1 MDKNLREE
9 LLKPFW
15 EGNRVLFE
23 SAMLVGEGDGAP
35 LIFTPDKIEGVYNMA
50 RDVRY
55 EEGVDYEVGDG
66 KIYPTATT
74 RMPVTP
80 PEEYY
85 LYAPARYME
94 DGEEKE
100 LAIGVVNERVREYF
114 PVEGERY
121 FTFSNKKYFY
131 DRQISISYTHSDAW
145 GGYIPE
151 NHSEI
156 YAPFFEKARAGECP
170 TIVWFGDSITTG
182 CDASGEHKDALAPY
196 QPSFPTLIREHI
208 ENNYGR
214 INYVNTA
221 VGGKNT
227 LWAQKEL
234 EERALKYDPDLL
246 VLAFGMNDKLLDPE
260 DFYKAYKEM
269 LCRVYER
276 SPEVRV
282 LLIGTM
288 IPNPWSNWHLNQP
301 RHTEKL
307 HKLAGEFKNIAV
319 CDMTRLSQD
328 IYATGKRFR
337 DVNAN
342 NVNHPGDFLARVYAQ
357 AILRVIEK

>member
-1 MDKNLREE
+1 MDKNLRDE
-9 LLKPFW
+9 LLLPFW
-15 EGNRVLFE
+15 EGNRVAYE
-23 SAMLVGEGDGAP
+23 SVMLVGEGDNMP
-35 LIFTPDKIEGVYNMA
+35 LIFKPDKIEGVFSMA
-50 RDVRY
+50 RDIRY
-55 EEGVDYEVGDG
+55 EEGADYLVKDG
-66 KIYPTATT
+66 KICPTENT

-85 LYAPARYME
+85 LTAPARYME

-100 LAIGVVNERVREYF
+100 LAIGVVNERVRENF
-114 PVEGERY
+114 SVEGERY

-131 DRQISISYTHSDAW
+131 DRQVSVSYTHSDTW
-145 GGYIPE
+145 NGYIPE
-151 NHSEI
+151 CRAEI
-156 YAPFFEKARAGECP
+156 FAPFFEKAKAGKRP

-182 CDASGEHKDALAPY
+182 CDASGEHTDALPPY

-208 ENNYGR
+208 EENYGR

-227 LWAQKEL
+227 PWAQREL
-234 EERALKYDPDLL
+234 DERALKYKPDLL
-246 VLAFGMNDKLLDPE
+246 VLAFGMNDKGLNPE
-260 DFYKAYKEM
+260 EYGKIFHEM
-269 LCRVYER
+269 LCRAFE
-276 SPEVRV
+276 SCPGVRV

-301 RHTEKL
+301 RHAEKL
-307 HKLAGEFKNIAV
+307 HSLAGEFGNVAV

-328 IYATGKRFR
+328 IYKTGKRFR
-337 DVNAN
+337 DINAN